1 MTRISA
7 IFLLLLCSVFALG
20 AGKAASVAA
29 KPGSV
34 RLSDAEVERTIRAK
48 YAKSKINADGFTVRV
63 QGGIA
68 YIDGKTNV
76 VQHKGVATRMAKTGG
91 ASAVV
96 NKIQVSD
103 AARQKLAAQLEKGRV
118 AQVKR

>member
-1 MTRISA
+1 MTRILA

-20 AGKAASVAA
+20 AGKTGSVPA
-29 KPGSV
+29 KPGQI
-34 RLSDAEVERTIRAK
+34 RMSDAEVERTIRAK
-48 YAKSKINADGFTVRV
+48 YARSKINADGFTVRV

-91 ASAVV
+91 AAAVV
-96 NKIQVSD
+96 NKVQVSD

-118 AQVKR
+118 AMVKR